1 MSLNLF
7 NYNNSLF
14 SGFSSGASSGMSN
27 MLGDYMAIRNGSY
40 GKLLKAYYAK
50 QDDGGEKKTAGAI
63 RRENSRKQALQ
74 ASADSEEVKKYKTAQ
89 SDASSLKTAAGNLR
103 SNSKLFEKVSK
114 TTTDENGEETTTVDY
129 DREAINSAV
138 KSFVKAYNS
147 TVKSAYDQ
155 ESSIV
160 QKKAASMISATASNK
175 NMLARVGITVGKNN
189 QLEVDDEK
197 LNAANVSTLKT
208 LFNGS
213 GSYASNVERKASD
226 MASMTEQLAKN
237 TNTKTKTYT
246 NTGNYSSYATGGIYD
261 GFF

>member
-7 NYNNSLF
+7 NYNSSLF
-14 SGFSSGASSGMSN
+14 SGFSSNSSGMLS

-50 QDDGGEKKTAGAI
+50 QDDGTKKTAGAT
-63 RRENSRKQALQ
+63 RRENARKA
-74 ASADSEEVKKYKTAQ
+74 AVADSEEIKQYKTAQ
-89 SDASSLKTAAGNLR
+89 TDASSLKSAASALR
-103 SNSKLFEKVSK
+103 SNSKLFEQVEK
-114 TTTDENGEETTTVDY
+114 TTTDENGEETKVMDY
-129 DREAINSAV
+129 DRDAINSAV

-147 TVKSAYDQ
+147 TIKSAYGQ

-175 NMLARVGITVGKNN
+175 NMLARVGITVGKDNK
-189 QLEVDDEK
+189 LEVDEEK
-197 LNAANVSTLKT
+197 LKTANVSTLKT
-208 LFNGS
+208 LFSGS
-213 GSYASNVERKASD
+213 GSYASNIERKASD

-237 TNTKTKTYT
+237 TNSSRTNTYSR
-246 NTGNYSSYATGGIYD
+246 TGNYSSFATGGIYD